1 MSQEERSELT
11 EPVSDS
17 SGEESESSVDTEDL
31 KDYDWD
37 NYRENPSFID
47 IDPEE
52 EDLVVEQDLTVP
64 RSGIRASST
73 DNNFLEDPVPPVIKP
88 FIFSLEDNQYA
99 VWPPRNPSSE
109 SDFAPEE
116 NLLPRGLLGS
126 IEEVE
131 EDIFFDDNL

>member
-11 EPVSDS
+11 EPVSDL
-17 SGEESESSVDTEDL
+17 SGEESESSVDTEDS

-52 EDLVVEQDLTVP
+52 KDLVVEQNLTVP

-88 FIFSLEDNQYA
+88 FIFSLEDN
-99 VWPPRNPSSE
+99 
-109 SDFAPEE
+109 
-116 NLLPRGLLGS
+116 
-126 IEEVE
+126 
-131 EDIFFDDNL
+131 